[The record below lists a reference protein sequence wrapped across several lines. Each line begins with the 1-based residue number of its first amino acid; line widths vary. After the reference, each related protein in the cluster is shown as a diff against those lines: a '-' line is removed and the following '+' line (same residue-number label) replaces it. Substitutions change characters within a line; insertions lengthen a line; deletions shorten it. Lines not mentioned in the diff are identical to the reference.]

1 MWTHTDHRSP
11 TRAHMATL
19 FSSFYSSSSRSPLCA
34 FGAKA
39 AARRERASAAARRSA
54 VRSAGVASLR
64 VASCT
69 LLSSAR
75 SPACRARGEHIGDL
89 LRQPERRRS
98 PSSAPKRLCGS
109 RPQGAAPAKHGASLR
124 LLKRG
129 GGGPAQCSLAQ
140 CMYTRLHTRLHTRLG
155 CTRDTTSDRP
165 EPAGPSRAVC
175 SASGRLTEPGFIL

>member
-1 MWTHTDHRSP
+1 MTCEYDDDGPHSVSDVRLMYRHTVTTSRHTDHRSP
-11 TRAHMATL
+11 TRAHTCPTL

-98 PSSAPKRLCGS
+98 PSSAPKRCGGS
-109 RPQGAAPAKHGASLR
+109 RPQGAAPAKHGASLGFSS
-124 LLKRG
+124 G
-129 GGGPAQCSLAQ
+129 GRPSAVQPSAVHVHYC
-140 CMYTRLHTRLHTRLG
+140 RLHTRLQ
-155 CTRDTTSDRP
+155 
-165 EPAGPSRAVC
+165 
-175 SASGRLTEPGFIL
+175 